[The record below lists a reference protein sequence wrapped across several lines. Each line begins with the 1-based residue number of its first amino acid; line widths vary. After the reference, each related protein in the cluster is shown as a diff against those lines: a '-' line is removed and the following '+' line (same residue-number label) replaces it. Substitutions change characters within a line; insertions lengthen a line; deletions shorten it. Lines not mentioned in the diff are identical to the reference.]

1 MQFHKVRR
9 ECAGITREAG
19 GWAGRG
25 AWYDVLY
32 YYSRALAELF
42 KEVGGFPFCVEG
54 GLWRRWAFHL
64 IRLTAFGTFPSRGRP
79 LLCGILAAAAVWG
92 LPPGKRDGMIHIKI
106 GGCAVKT
113 GLQTTLQYFYC
124 VQNRK
129 QQLDI
134 EPAGWY
140 TKDGQRKAA
149 TIEGG

>member
-1 MQFHKVRR
+1 MAEMGVPPHPPHCVRH
-9 ECAGITREAG
+9 
-19 GWAGRG
+19 
-25 AWYDVLY
+25 LP
-32 YYSRALAELF
+32 L
-42 KEVGGFPFCVEG
+42 EG
-54 GLWRRWAFHL
+54 KAF
-64 IRLTAFGTFPSRGRP
+64 AAAGRP

-113 GLQTTLQYFYC
+113 GLQTELQHFYC
-124 VQNRK
+124 AQNRK